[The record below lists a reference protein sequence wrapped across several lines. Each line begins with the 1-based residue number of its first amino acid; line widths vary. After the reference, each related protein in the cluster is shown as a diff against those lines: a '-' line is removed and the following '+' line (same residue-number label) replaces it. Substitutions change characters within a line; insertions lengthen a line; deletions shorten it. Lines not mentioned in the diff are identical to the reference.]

1 MECLFMRV
9 MWIFICMNDCLLYAD
24 TVVYGD
30 ISIERIDTT
39 SFRLHADIYKPI
51 IGKSVN
57 VLVNHRTIGVVRL
70 YDNKCYT
77 KNMECTGNSCSCTS
91 TDGVF
96 SLDYVYHHL
105 NCSKSCTLGVD
116 MLVKKDNGGQQKV
129 TLIKFFNGKGFGNLD
144 TSIDDELTDPVEK
157 RENILIPDICSEN
170 GYTPLTL
177 TYTLVT
183 TISIVIVV
191 TAATTG
197 FILVQSIKIRNKKYT
212 KLEGLNYDDI
222 SNECSEETSA
232 LVSAP
237 FITEKI
243 ISMTDNTELRLV
255 IIGRAGTGKSA
266 TGNKIL
272 GKPEFNS
279 KVSGSCIT
287 TKCKVGTNNRFN
299 RNITIV
305 DTPPIFDTGMNNEHM
320 SKEVAKIIRMT
331 VPGPHAF
338 LLTLQIGVFTK
349 EELNSINNCLAHFG
363 DDFFKYVVVIFTRAD
378 DLDDE
383 NIDIRD
389 YVKNCPP
396 SLKKILKRC
405 ENRYIPFNNK
415 LSGQS
420 HDEQVINLLRTVDL
434 FKSCYTIDKYNT
446 AQTLRQES
454 EKEENTKFTVEEM
467 VLYRQIKSYQKYTL
481 VIKENKKMTEIIEQL
496 KTKKLIVESRLAEN
510 KKRIASLQNEL
521 KVFTFEKS
529 KDSTHLVDRVV
540 NKLRDVEVKHEKL
553 LQTQVNEALDY
564 IITLLQKQIENDE
577 RRKVKQIDNLK
588 REQIRKVREVKENSN
603 RRTRASKWRYGCRK
617 KYENEDSF
625 LDMYSEV
632 DDSAQIV

>member
-1 MECLFMRV
+1 MNKGRMECLFMRV

-222 SNECSEETSA
+222 SNECSEETS
-232 LVSAP
+232 
-237 FITEKI
+237 
-243 ISMTDNTELRLV
+243 D
-255 IIGRAGTGKSA
+255 
-266 TGNKIL
+266 
-272 GKPEFNS
+272 
-279 KVSGSCIT
+279 
-287 TKCKVGTNNRFN
+287 
-299 RNITIV
+299 
-305 DTPPIFDTGMNNEHM
+305 
-320 SKEVAKIIRMT
+320 
-331 VPGPHAF
+331 
-338 LLTLQIGVFTK
+338 
-349 EELNSINNCLAHFG
+349 
-363 DDFFKYVVVIFTRAD
+363 AD
-378 DLDDE
+378 
-383 NIDIRD
+383 
-389 YVKNCPP
+389 
-396 SLKKILKRC
+396 
-405 ENRYIPFNNK
+405 
-415 LSGQS
+415 
-420 HDEQVINLLRTVDL
+420 
-434 FKSCYTIDKYNT
+434 
-446 AQTLRQES
+446 
-454 EKEENTKFTVEEM
+454 
-467 VLYRQIKSYQKYTL
+467 
-481 VIKENKKMTEIIEQL
+481 
-496 KTKKLIVESRLAEN
+496 
-510 KKRIASLQNEL
+510 KKRNVTCYKWYIYGGKYYIRCMN
-521 KVFTFEKS
+521 
-529 KDSTHLVDRVV
+529 ST
-540 NKLRDVEVKHEKL
+540 
-553 LQTQVNEALDY
+553 
-564 IITLLQKQIENDE
+564 
-577 RRKVKQIDNLK
+577 NL
-588 REQIRKVREVKENSN
+588 NL
-603 RRTRASKWRYGCRK
+603 
-617 KYENEDSF
+617 F
-625 LDMYSEV
+625 
-632 DDSAQIV
+632 